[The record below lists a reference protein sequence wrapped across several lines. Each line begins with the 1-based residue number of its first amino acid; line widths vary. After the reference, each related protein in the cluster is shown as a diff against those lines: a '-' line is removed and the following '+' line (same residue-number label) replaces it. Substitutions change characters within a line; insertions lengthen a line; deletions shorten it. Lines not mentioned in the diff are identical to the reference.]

1 MPNNQQDI
9 HTRIKQTIK
18 WLIGN
23 GIAKNQETLGI
34 LLGYSNKSSFS
45 QIINGHTDLPNN
57 FINKLTQLD
66 SRLNFVWLKDGS
78 GSMLINSSEP
88 SNLEDTNLNSNVMNE
103 SQVQK
108 LFEMFESQQKVIL
121 GLVDSNQKLVEANQ
135 KLADAS
141 LIHARSVEV
150 IIKRIEF
157 DETNT
162 DETDLDKVK
171 KSQAS

>member
-1 MPNNQQDI
+1 MKENTDISERILLVIENLGLNPNSFA
-9 HTRIKQTIK
+9 T
-18 WLIGN
+18 
-23 GIAKNQETLGI
+23 
-34 LLGYSNKSSFS
+34 LLGYKRS
-45 QIINGHTDLPNN
+45 QAIYDMLSGKAKPSYDFFYRFLNTEISETINLHWL
-57 FINKLTQLD
+57 LTGKGIMKID
-66 SRLNFVWLKDGS
+66 STES
-78 GSMLINSSEP
+78 

-108 LFEMFESQQKVIL
+108 LFEMFESQQKIIL

-150 IIKRIEF
+150 IMKRIEF
-157 DETNT
+157 DEANT
-162 DETDLDKVK
+162 DKTDLDKVK